1 MIKLTDFFLA
11 VFTTCIL
18 VTTQVLLKI
27 WLTKY
32 SFKIFPLSDIKFSP
46 LFSYEF
52 IGAGL
57 SFLLGGVIWLGLLK
71 RIEFSV
77 LYPLISI
84 SYIFGLLAAKYIFNE
99 SIPTLRWVGVLV
111 IIAGVFLISRN

>member
-1 MIKLTDFFLA
+1 MLKLTDFFLV

-18 VTTQVLLKI
+18 VTTQLLLKI

-32 SFKIFPLSDIKFSP
+32 SFKIFPLSDIKFSS

-57 SFLLGGVIWLGLLK
+57 SFLIGGVIWLGLLK
-71 RIEFSV
+71 RMEFSV
-77 LYPLISI
+77 LYPLVSL
-84 SYIFGLLAAKYIFNE
+84 SYIFGLFAAQFIFHEN
-99 SIPTLRWVGVLV
+99 IPPIRWIGVLV
-111 IIAGVFLISRN
+111 IILGVYLISRN